1 MNKLQNE
8 LMYDLT
14 VKCVETIDL
23 IDQITDLPV
32 PSKLKSRANA
42 LLQQIEGHIDSQ
54 FSNNRQM
61 TKIYDQDLLL
71 INRVKK
77 LPITQ
82 KLAVDAFIDRI
93 EKIELTK

>member
-1 MNKLQNE
+1 MKKSQNE
-8 LMYDLT
+8 LLYDLT
-14 VKCVETIDL
+14 VRCVEITEL
-23 IDQITDLPV
+23 VDQITELPV

-42 LLQQIEGHIDSQ
+42 LLQQIEGHVDRQ
-54 FSNNRQM
+54 FKDNKHM
-61 TKIYDQDLLL
+61 VKVYDQDLLL
-71 INRVKK
+71 VERVKK